1 MVDPKTL
8 TKTEYDLP
16 ELFVSHP
23 DEVLSREFVRKRIR
37 RGSQLYSQSRTVGVH
52 IQRLRKKLEK
62 DPNNR
67 QYILTVAGV
76 GYRYGG

>member
-16 ELFVSHP
+16 ELFVSQP
-23 DEVLSREFVRKRIR
+23 DEVLSHAFVRKRIWR
-37 RGSQLYSQSRTVGVH
+37 DSQRHSQSRTVGVH
-52 IQRLRKKLEK
+52 IQRLREKLEK
-62 DPNNR
+62 DPNNP
-67 QYILTVAGV
+67 QYLLTVAGV